1 MKVTIAQAQ
10 LLAETAIQEMIQGSP
25 EFIGLAFSPVSYYRE
40 NEAYWV
46 FGAACSEL
54 ISQGYV
60 PGAVIVGVDKND
72 GHIWQEEE
80 YEQRAEEYER
90 HRFSQPDTVAA

>member
-10 LLAETAIQEMIQGSP
+10 LLAETAIQEIIQRSP
-25 EFIGLAFSPVSYYRE
+25 ELAGLTFHPLNYYRE

-46 FGAACSEL
+46 FGAACPEL
-54 ISQGYV
+54 IRQGYI

-80 YEQRAEEYER
+80 YERRAEEFER
-90 HRFSQPDTVAA
+90 QRFSQPDMAAA